1 MEECENFF
9 HDKYGYCYYSIEP
22 GKNPVIFNLYIEPE
36 YRGQGHA
43 RKHLQFV
50 INEIRKTGYQGRI
63 EIQAAPRENSI
74 DLEKLVS
81 FYKRLGLEI
90 IEGAKNT
97 EQANQPDSGE

>member
-22 GKNPVIFNLYIEPE
+22 GKKPVIFNLYIEPE
-36 YRGQGHA
+36 YRRKGHA

-50 INEIRKTGYQGRI
+50 INEIRKAGYQGGI
-63 EIQAAPRENSI
+63 EIEAIPRENSI
-74 DLEKLVS
+74 NLEKLVS
-81 FYKRLGLEI
+81 FYKSLELEI

-97 EQANQPDSGE
+97 EEGSN